1 MPNPVTWFEIIGKD
15 AIKLQKFYASVFG
28 WKLSPP
34 RPDMGNYSML
44 DNEGRGIG
52 GGIGEG
58 GPEGGVTSRVTIY
71 IQVDDPQAYLD
82 KATQAGGKTIMPA
95 TAMGESIT
103 FAMFADPE
111 GNIIGL
117 YKGNPG

>member
-1 MPNPVTWFEIIGKD
+1 MSNPVIHFEIIGKG
-15 AIKLQKFYASVFG
+15 AIELQKFYADVFG

-34 RPDMGNYSML
+34 VPEMGNYSL
-44 DNEGRGIG
+44 FDNEGRGIG
-52 GGIGEG
+52 GGIGES